1 MNFISQQS
9 EMNGPMHGD
18 TNEDSMIDILRK
30 RRSIRKYTNEPIS
43 DAVLRLLQEAVLRAP
58 TSRALNPWEFIFV
71 TDKKMLDKLSHSKP
85 HGAHFLRDAALGV
98 VIVGDETTA
107 DTWIEDCSIA
117 AIILQLAC
125 TSVGLGSCWV
135 QVRLRPHDENTSA
148 ETFVQN
154 QLGLPEHKHTPCI
167 ISIGYPAESKK
178 MHTGEDLPTNK
189 ISHWIRA

>member
-1 MNFISQQS
+1 MNFISQRS
-9 EMNGPMHGD
+9 DINGPMHG
-18 TNEDSMIDILRK
+18 EDRMINILRK
-30 RRSIRKYTNEPIS
+30 RRSIRKYTNEPIG
-43 DAVLRLLQEAVLRAP
+43 DAVLKQLQEAVLRAP

-71 TDKKMLDKLSHSKP
+71 TDKKMLEKLSHSKP

-125 TSVGLGSCWV
+125 ESLGLGSCWV
-135 QVRLRPHDENTSA
+135 QIRMREHDATQNA
-148 ETFVQN
+148 EQYVQE
-154 QLGLPEHKHTPCI
+154 QLGLPPHKHAPYI

-178 MHTGEDLPTNK
+178 PHPEDSLPFDRIFC
-189 ISHWIRA
+189 IS